1 MTRKKFILGSILLI
15 AAFLILTEVV
25 AYWPFLGAPFGVFG
39 INNTDPTNH
48 SVGEL
53 AKSEGFGSPV
63 SAQSPSRLTEPESGQ
78 LTIYGYVYDNIS
90 GDKISNATISIS
102 LFINGGLGGSSRAIR
117 NIKSD
122 DFGFYSVTLD
132 KLHNDPDQIDRFPYQ
147 DYHLTTTHKNF
158 MSAVKYYGYD
168 TFENKID
175 FYLEPAGLIEGVVYD
190 DKGNTLNDSSVGI
203 YSSNLDFIDIARTG
217 DKGQYQLNQIKP
229 GTYNLIASSRG
240 YDNFIKPQITFKK
253 GEELNETIYLNWT
266 KSNITLKGKVSDT
279 NENEF
284 VKLMLIKDN
293 NEMTITTTD
302 KDGNFESTL
311 FSTGKY
317 MVKAIPYFGGY
328 YRSATIEQYIYIGSG
343 ENFETIDPQI
353 AVP

>member
-1 MTRKKFILGSILLI
+1 MI
-15 AAFLILTEVV
+15 AAVLILTEVV
-25 AYWPFLGAPFGVFG
+25 AYWPYFIEGAPFGVYG
-39 INNTDPTNH
+39 INNKDSTNH

-53 AKSEGFGSPV
+53 AKGEGFSSPV
-63 SAQSPSRLTEPESGQ
+63 SAQSPPKQTESASGQ
-78 LTIYGYVYDNIS
+78 LTIYGYVYDNIT

-102 LFINGGLGGSSRAIR
+102 LFINGGLGGSSRKIR
-117 NIKSD
+117 YIKSD

-132 KLHNDPDQIDRFPYQ
+132 QLNNDPDQINRFPYQ

-158 MSAVKYYGYD
+158 MPAVKSYGPD

-175 FYLEPAGLIEGVVYD
+175 FYLEPAGLIQGVVYD

-203 YSSNLDFIDIARTG
+203 YSSNLEFIDVARTD
-217 DKGQYQLNQIKP
+217 DKGQYKINHIPL

-240 YDNFIKPQITFKK
+240 HDNFIKPQITFKK
-253 GEELNETIYLNWT
+253 GEELNETIYLNGT

-279 NENEF
+279 NGNEF
-284 VKLMLIKDN
+284 VKLMLIKDH

-328 YRSATIEQYIYIGSG
+328 FRSATIEKYIYIDPG
-343 ENFETIDPQI
+343 ENFESIDPQI
-353 AVP
+353 AMP